1 MADNAKGLQ
10 PTNLQCKNLH
20 DYLKTRPPELLER
33 LYNHPAICLA
43 VYRYF
48 CVYKTMKNFSYAYV
62 FYFFCR
68 ELPELARQYVIR
80 ILFVEQPVPQ
90 AVVASW
96 GSQAFSK
103 YVHSNV

>member
-1 MADNAKGLQ
+1 MVI
-10 PTNLQCKNLH
+10 
-20 DYLKTRPPELLER
+20 
-33 LYNHPAICLA
+33 ICNEFENVA
-43 VYRYF
+43 TVM
-48 CVYKTMKNFSYAYV
+48 CG
-62 FYFFCR
+62 FYR

-103 YVHSNV
+103 SVLNVTTLSDFS

>member
-1 MADNAKGLQ
+1 M
-10 PTNLQCKNLH
+10 
-20 DYLKTRPPELLER
+20 
-33 LYNHPAICLA
+33 
-43 VYRYF
+43 F
-48 CVYKTMKNFSYAYV
+48 
-62 FYFFCR
+62 R

-103 YVHSNV
+103 YVKTITKCILFNIIFSFREHVYVSKVLSDLYVWQEAPIPGGLLGWILSSTFKRNLKVALLGG

>member
-1 MADNAKGLQ
+1 MDSY
-10 PTNLQCKNLH
+10 H
-20 DYLKTRPPELLER
+20 
-33 LYNHPAICLA
+33 
-43 VYRYF
+43 YF
-48 CVYKTMKNFSYAYV
+48 ILTVDF
-62 FYFFCR
+62 R

-103 YVHSNV
+103 

>member
-1 MADNAKGLQ
+1 M
-10 PTNLQCKNLH
+10 
-20 DYLKTRPPELLER
+20 
-33 LYNHPAICLA
+33 
-43 VYRYF
+43 YF
-48 CVYKTMKNFSYAYV
+48 
-62 FYFFCR
+62 R

-103 YVHSNV
+103 LV